1 MIINVCVCVSS
12 CDWRPF
18 PTEPGLGRAGG
29 RLNHRSSAGVRL
41 ASASTSVHSHPLIT
55 QTVPTHQLFTVTNV
69 SALKHF
75 SPHYRAELHLQK
87 LLCIYFL
94 TDVYSLMLVRV
105 HVRAR
110 VLESSEH
117 SGSQLR
123 SSQQPSVAQL
133 NPYTHT
139 PHPLLQLCSWCQ
151 RDSCALQWAMFWVQ
165 EEGGRPRQQ
174 LPLSIYTISVIP
186 ASHLHLPWS
195 DLDLCFTPFPL
206 SPQPSLLSLSHFSF
220 VPLAT
225 FN

>member
-139 PHPLLQLCSWCQ
+139 PPPPPTLF
-151 RDSCALQWAMFWVQ
+151 MVP
-165 EEGGRPRQQ
+165 EGLMCTAVGHVLGTRGRRQAKAAAA
-174 LPLSIYTISVIP
+174 P
-186 ASHLHLPWS
+186 LHLYH
-195 DLDLCFTPFPL
+195 LCY
-206 SPQPSLLSLSHFSF
+206 SSLSSPSTM
-220 VPLAT
+220 V
-225 FN
+225 